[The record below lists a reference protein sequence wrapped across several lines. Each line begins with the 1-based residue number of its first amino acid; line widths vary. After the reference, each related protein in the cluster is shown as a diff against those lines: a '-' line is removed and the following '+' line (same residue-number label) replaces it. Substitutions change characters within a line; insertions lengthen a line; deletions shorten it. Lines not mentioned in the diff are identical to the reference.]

1 MPRKAATTAR
11 AKNKALAMRP
21 ENEALD
27 ESVNGNKITDNFK
40 VYL

>member
-27 ESVNGNKITDNFK
+27 ESVKGNKITDNFK
-40 VYL
+40 V